1 MAVRKGKVENLI
13 PLNKRTK
20 EAQREIQ
27 SKGGKVSAE
36 KAKTRVLISNI
47 LADYLIEEHDV
58 VLRDDE
64 GHVIEREKISAKE
77 LIKRT
82 ITGVMA
88 REDSASVAM
97 MKTIGEITEGKNIN
111 LAGSLATHDMTP
123 EELDKRIDELE
134 QKRKGNR

>member
-1 MAVRKGKVENLI
+1 MAKQKGKTENLI

-20 EAQREIQ
+20 EVQRTIQ

-36 KAKTRVLISNI
+36 KKREQI
-47 LADYLIEEHDV
+47 LMSRIFSDFLIEEHEV

-64 GHVIEREKISAKE
+64 GNVIDREKLSAKE

-82 ITGVMA
+82 IAGVMA

-97 MKTIGEITEGKNIN
+97 MKTIGELTEGKTIKLLGDEENP
-111 LAGSLATHDMTP
+111 LAFKYVEPPKNASTKD
-123 EELDKRIDELE
+123 I
-134 QKRKGNR
+134 